1 MNKFYVTTPIYY
13 ATAKPHL
20 GSLYST
26 LLADVSA
33 RWNKLQGKKIFFLTG
48 TDEHGQKIAQ
58 AAQKAGVE
66 PKTFVDSFID
76 NYRHCWKQYHL
87 DYTYFIRTTD
97 PSHIKA
103 VQNWILD
110 LQKKGEIYKSN
121 YEGWYCTPCETF
133 LTDKDFK
140 AEGSQAPLCPS
151 CGRSTSFVS
160 EESYFFKLSKYQDK
174 LLEFFKKNPNFVVP
188 KERLNEVVNFVE
200 SGLKDLCIS
209 RSTIQWGIPFPGDEQ
224 HVAYV
229 WADALL
235 NYVTA
240 IGYLDNSKKTDFEFW
255 WPADLQVMGKDILR
269 FHAIYWPAFL
279 MASDL
284 QLPKQLLVHGWI
296 KVNQQK
302 MSKSLGNVVDP
313 ELLYNA
319 YGSDAVRYYLVSQ
332 MAITQD
338 AEFSLEALERHITTD
353 LANDL
358 GNLLNRVVTLSLKK
372 GLQEIPQINSWSA
385 DSEILKLESLTTI
398 REYSDYMDKCQYHM
412 ALSVLWKFIAKT
424 NGYFH
429 AQEPWKIQDIEKF
442 TEIISTTAHCL
453 KTIGILLWP
462 VMPIKTLELLDSI
475 GIEDILDG
483 NKIETIIN
491 EGFNSKFLLKQFPP
505 LFQKIEPPIDMEK
518 KETKKNPEK
527 NNIQSPEDKIENINI
542 NDFTKIQLLVGTIEE
557 CEIVTKSDKLLK
569 LQVNFGDKGKRQIL
583 SGVRKSFEPNDLIG
597 KQAIFVFNLEPR
609 AMMGLESHGM
619 MLTAF
624 NSEGKLEIIKPENK
638 VVNGSQL
645 K

>member
-1 MNKFYVTTPIYY
+1 MNKNKFYVTTPIYY

-33 RWNKLQGKKIFFLTG
+33 RWNRLQGKKVFFLTG

-58 AAQKAGVE
+58 AAQKAGLE
-66 PKTFVDSFID
+66 PKLFVDSFIEP
-76 NYRHCWKQYHL
+76 YRRIWKQYHL

-97 PSHIKA
+97 PEHIKA
-103 VQNWILD
+103 VQTWLLD

-140 AEGSQAPLCPS
+140 AEGSQAPICPS

-160 EESYFFKLSKYQDK
+160 EESYFFKLSKYQDR

-209 RSTIQWGIPFPGDEQ
+209 RTTVQWGIKFPDDEQ

-240 IGYLDNSKKTDFEFW
+240 IGYLNDTKKTDFELW

-284 QLPKQLLVHGWI
+284 PMPKQLLVHGWI
-296 KVNQQK
+296 KINQQK
-302 MSKSLGNVVDP
+302 MSKSFGNVVDP

-319 YGSDAVRYYLVSQ
+319 YGADAVRYYLVSQ

-338 AEFSLEALERHITTD
+338 AEFSLEALERHISTD

-358 GNLLNRVVTLSLKK
+358 GNLLNRMVTLSIKN
-372 GLQEIPQINSWSA
+372 GLLETPIISNWSA
-385 DSEILKLESLTTI
+385 DSENLKLESLAMI
-398 REYSDYMDKCQYHM
+398 KEYSDYMDKCHYHM
-412 ALSVLWKFIAKT
+412 ALSTLWKFISKV

-429 AQEPWKIQDIEKF
+429 AQEPWKIKDKEKF
-442 TEIISTTAHCL
+442 TEVISATTHSL

-462 VMPIKTLELLDSI
+462 VMPTKTMELLDSI
-475 GIEDILDG
+475 GIEEIIGGNRIEKLLD
-483 NKIETIIN
+483 
-491 EGFNSKFLLKQFPP
+491 EGWNSKFVLKQFPP
-505 LFQKIEPPIDMEK
+505 LFQKIDPQVSAESVLGQIK
-518 KETKKNPEK
+518 KEPEITVPETK
-527 NNIQSPEDKIENINI
+527 NIDIT
-542 NDFTKIQLLVGTIEE
+542 DFAKVELVVGTIEE
-557 CEIVTKSDKLLK
+557 CETVQKSDKLLK

-583 SGVRKSFEPNDLIG
+583 SGVRKSFAPEDLIG
-597 KQAIFVFNLEPR
+597 RQAIFVYNLAPR
-609 AMMGLESHGM
+609 SMMGLESHGM
-619 MLTAF
+619 MLSAV
-624 NSEGKLEIIKPENK
+624 NAEGKLEIIKPEHP
-638 VVNGSQL
+638 VINGTQL

>member
-33 RWNKLQGKKIFFLTG
+33 RWNKLKGKKVFFLTG

-58 AAQKAGVE
+58 AAQKAGIE
-66 PKTFVDSFID
+66 PKLFVDSFIEP
-76 NYRHCWKQYHL
+76 YRHIWKQFHI

-97 PSHIKA
+97 AEHIKA
-103 VQNWILD
+103 VQKWLLD
-110 LQKKGEIYKSN
+110 LQNKGEIYKSS
-121 YEGWYCTPCETF
+121 YEGWYCTPDETF
-133 LTDKDFK
+133 LTEREFK
-140 AEGSQAPLCPS
+140 IEGSQAPLCPS

-160 EESYFFKLSKYQDK
+160 EESYFFKLSNYQDR

-188 KERLNEVVNFVE
+188 KERLNEVINFVE
-200 SGLKDLCIS
+200 AGLKDLCIS

-240 IGYLDNSKKTDFEFW
+240 IGYLNDSKKNEFEFW

-284 QLPKQLLVHGWI
+284 PMPKQLLVHGWI

-302 MSKSLGNVVDP
+302 MSKSFGNVIDP

-338 AEFSLEALERHITTD
+338 AEFNTEALERHISTD

-358 GNLLNRVVTLSLKK
+358 GNLLNRMVTLSIKN
-372 GLQEIPQINSWSA
+372 GLLEIPKVTSWTKE
-385 DSEILKLESLTTI
+385 SENLKLDCFQAI
-398 REYSDYMDKCQYHM
+398 KEYSDYMDKCQYHM
-412 ALSVLWKFIAKT
+412 ALASLWKFIAKV

-429 AQEPWKIQDIEKF
+429 AQEPWRVKDQELL
-442 TEIISTTAHCL
+442 TQIISATAHSL

-462 VMPIKTLELLDSI
+462 VMPVKALELLDSI
-475 GIEDILDG
+475 GVEEILGGNRIEKLLD
-483 NKIETIIN
+483 
-491 EGFNSKFLLKQFPP
+491 EGWNSKFVLKQFPP
-505 LFQKIEPPIDMEK
+505 LFQKIEVK
-518 KETKKNPEK
+518 KEEMTQEK
-527 NNIQSPEDKIENINI
+527 SAVNIQATNNIDITDFAKIE
-542 NDFTKIQLLVGTIEE
+542 LVVGTIEE
-557 CEIVTKSDKLLK
+557 CEAVPKSDKLLK
-569 LQVNFGDKGKRQIL
+569 LQVNFGEKGKRQIL
-583 SGVRKSFEPNDLIG
+583 SGVRKSFEPVDLIG
-597 KQAIFVFNLEPR
+597 KQAIFVFNLAAR

-619 MLTAF
+619 MLTAA
-624 NSEGKLEIIKPENK
+624 NAEGKLEILKPEN
-638 VVNGSQL
+638 VVPNGTQL

>member
-1 MNKFYVTTPIYY
+1 MNKFFVTTPIYY

-33 RWNKLQGKKIFFLTG
+33 RWNKLQGNSVFFLTG

-58 AAQKAGVE
+58 AAQKVGME
-66 PKTFVDSFID
+66 PKLFVDSFID
-76 NYRHCWKQYHL
+76 TYRHIWKQYHL

-97 PSHIKA
+97 PEHIKA
-103 VQNWILD
+103 VQKWLLD

-140 AEGSQAPLCPS
+140 AEGSQAPQCPS

-160 EESYFFKLSKYQDK
+160 EESYFFKLSKYQDR

-188 KERLNEVVNFVE
+188 KERLNEVINFVE

-209 RSTIQWGIPFPGDEQ
+209 RTTVQWGIPFPGDEQ

-240 IGYLDNSKKTDFEFW
+240 IGFLDESKKTEFEFW

-302 MSKSLGNVVDP
+302 MSKSLGNAVDP

-319 YGSDAVRYYLVSQ
+319 YGADAVRYYLVSQ

-338 AEFSLEALERHITTD
+338 AEFSIESLERHITTD

-358 GNLLNRVVTLSLKK
+358 GNLLNRLVTLSLKN
-372 GLQEIPQINSWSA
+372 GLQEIPQINKWSA
-385 DSEILKLESLTTI
+385 DSENLKLESLATI

-412 ALSVLWKFIAKT
+412 ATASLWKFIAKV
-424 NGYFH
+424 NAFFH
-429 AQEPWKIQDIEKF
+429 AQEPWKIKDKELFSQV
-442 TEIISTTAHCL
+442 ISATAHSL

-462 VMPIKTLELLDSI
+462 VMPTKTKELLDSI
-475 GIEDILDG
+475 GVEEILGG
-483 NKIETIIN
+483 NRVDMLLN
-491 EGFNSKFLLKQFPP
+491 DSWNSKFILKHFPP
-505 LFQKIEPPIDMEK
+505 LFQKIESTQEVVNI
-518 KETKKNPEK
+518 PEK
-527 NNIQSPEDKIENINI
+527 TKTETIEDRIDNIHID
-542 NDFTKIQLLVGTIEE
+542 DFAKVQLVIGTIEN
-557 CEIVTKSDKLLK
+557 CEAVPKSNKLLK
-569 LQVNFGDKGKRQIL
+569 LQVDFGNQGKRQIL
-583 SGVRKSFEPNDLIG
+583 SGVRKSFEPQDLIG
-597 KQAIFVFNLEPR
+597 KQAVFVFNLPVR

-619 MLTAF
+619 MLTAA
-624 NSEGKLEIIKPENK
+624 NAQGKLEIITPEHA
-638 VVNGSQL
+638 VENGTQL

>member
-1 MNKFYVTTPIYY
+1 MTKFYVTTPIYY

-26 LLADVSA
+26 LLADVAS
-33 RWNKLQGKKIFFLTG
+33 RWNKLKGKKVFFLTG

-58 AAQKAGVE
+58 AAQKAQME
-66 PKTFVDSFID
+66 PKPFVDSFID
-76 NYRHCWKQYHL
+76 NYRHIWKQFHL

-97 PSHIKA
+97 AQHVTA
-103 VQNWILD
+103 VQNWLLN
-110 LQKKGEIYKSN
+110 LQNKGEIYKSN

-140 AEGSQAPLCPS
+140 EEGSEAPLCPS

-174 LLEFFKKNPNFVVP
+174 LLQFFKSNPNFVTP
-188 KERLNEVVNFVE
+188 KERLNEVINFVE

-209 RSTIQWGIPFPGDEQ
+209 RTTVKWGITFPGDEK

-240 IGYLDNSKKTDFEFW
+240 IGYLDETKKADFEYW

-302 MSKSLGNVVDP
+302 MSKSFGNVVDP

-332 MAITQD
+332 MAVTQD
-338 AEFSLEALERHITTD
+338 AEFSLEALERHISTD

-358 GNLLNRVVTLSLKK
+358 GNLLNRLVTLSLKR
-372 GLQEIPQINSWSA
+372 GVINVHAINNWSQESQNLKNEAIQTINEF
-385 DSEILKLESLTTI
+385 SEL
-398 REYSDYMDKCQYHM
+398 MDKCMYHL
-412 ALSVLWKFIAKT
+412 ATATLWKFISKVNA
-424 NGYFH
+424 YLH
-429 AQEPWKIQDIEKF
+429 AREPWKVKDDEQFI
-442 TEIISTTAHCL
+442 EIISATAHSL
-453 KTIGILLWP
+453 RIIGILAYPIMP
-462 VMPIKTLELLDSI
+462 VKMVDLLDSI
-475 GIEDILDG
+475 GIEVMFDD
-483 NKIETIIN
+483 NTIENLKGIWN
-491 EGFNSKFLLKQFPP
+491 QKFVLKQFPP
-505 LFQKIEPPIDMEK
+505 LFVKFEQKTDIVKSEEPKVE
-518 KETKKNPEK
+518 EN
-527 NNIQSPEDKIENINI
+527 NNIDI
-542 NDFTKIQLLVGTIEE
+542 NDFVKVQLVVGTIDE
-557 CEIVTKSDKLLK
+557 CEEVPKSDKLLK

-583 SGVRKSFEPNDLIG
+583 SGIKKYFSPADLVG
-597 KQAIFVFNLEPR
+597 KQAIFVFNLAPR
-609 AMMGLESHGM
+609 KMMGLESHGM
-619 MLTAF
+619 LLTAE
-624 NSEGKLEIIKPENK
+624 NKEGKLEILKPENK
-638 VVNGSQL
+638 VENGIVL